1 MHPIH
6 ERPRDG
12 CVWHRRRY
20 SAGGSHSSSA
30 GTGRSGAGGWRARE
44 APPVRRRAGPAQR
57 AGGAEDEVSLARFW
71 RRTYLGHVSRRPP
84 DGGRLG
90 LRSACPANTS
100 STSSASTSDSL
111 GSSAAAATTMLRL
124 PVFTGAGEPGN
135 GMALR
140 RHRPAVHPR
149 VRITR
154 DQPNVCSRP
163 RLRRDSGGRALRS
176 DERLSPA
183 IGRQVP
189 EVRLELLAG
198 ERRPRARRGSLP
210 RSSDRWF
217 ERRAALLV
225 WHDVTSRPPD
235 FEHVADVHHEPVH
248 VRVYGQSIR
257 SASSLAPS
265 STSRLRFRC
274 LYSPLSSPI
283 QLTVRSC
290 GSTINSSSTWWAA

>member
-154 DQPNVCSRP
+154 TSRTCV
-163 RLRRDSGGRALRS
+163 RVLGSGAIRAAGPFGATSDYPPPSDGKSPKYASNSSPVSAALVRGEDLCHAQVIAGSSVAPLCLSGTTSQAGPPISSTSPTFTTSRFTCGSTANRS
-176 DERLSPA
+176 
-183 IGRQVP
+183 V
-189 EVRLELLAG
+189 
-198 ERRPRARRGSLP
+198 PRAR
-210 RSSDRWF
+210 W
-217 ERRAALLV
+217 RRA
-225 WHDVTSRPPD
+225 RPAD
-235 FEHVADVHHEPVH
+235 FASDACT
-248 VRVYGQSIR
+248 RR
-257 SASSLAPS
+257 SQAPS
-265 STSRLRFRC
+265 
-274 LYSPLSSPI
+274 
-283 QLTVRSC
+283 
-290 GSTINSSSTWWAA
+290 N